1 MALISV
7 ALTKSTFKDTHPD
20 IKGYIL
26 PYNTTEEKTARKIIR
41 KFLKKYV
48 GDKLLVF
55 ADKRSD
61 KLGNLIV
68 LKDECEKAN
77 IELDISLYCKNTDS
91 NDEKFGQMM
100 FREID
105 LKMSEELSGMS
116 VW

>member
-68 LKDECEKAN
+68 LKDECEKAG
-77 IELDISLYCKNTDS
+77 IELSISLYCKDKNRHS
-91 NDEKFGQMM
+91 EHFDECYF
-100 FREID
+100 
-105 LKMSEELSGMS
+105 SEVDISFDKELTNMP